1 MYLGTDLGPE
11 RLDRS
16 AWAIN
21 LLRLLLCLAVFMLL
35 AGAARAQTVNT
46 FVNPTNGTINGT
58 TTCAAPLVRN
68 FSVGTSFTVSDVDI
82 GVFATHTWR
91 GDIRLTL
98 QSPAGTRVQLVNGD
112 TNNIDGNNFN
122 VLLNDSG
129 TQTVNTDGNT
139 IAHSTTAPPPF
150 DNDFIPN
157 NPLSAFNGE
166 NSLGTWRL
174 EICDLFPTQDDGT
187 FQHAELYLTEQPA
200 SFADLS
206 VNKTVS
212 NATPAN
218 ATNITY
224 TVSVTNAAGSTDNAT
239 GVVVQD
245 TLPLGVTFV
254 SASGFGSYD
263 SGTGIWSVGSVPI
276 GQTRTLNI
284 VANVTAT
291 SGASVVNA
299 AEVTASSILDSD
311 STPNNGST
319 GEDDYDEATITVS
332 GTRIAGTPPNLASIC
347 PIANQIVF
355 DWDSNAWAAGS
366 LNNSYSLTGIGT
378 INWAVSSPG
387 VFVNDAGFGGQSPS
401 LANANNGGFAGTQLS
416 LHQFLD
422 FANQS
427 QTATTVLTLPTA
439 VPGLQFT
446 VFDIDFAA
454 NDFADKLTVV
464 GSLNGTTVLPTLTN
478 GVANYVVG
486 NVAIG
491 DAGSGGT
498 SGDGNVVVTFLA
510 PVDTITIIY
519 GNHTTAPAVPDG
531 QAIAIHDIN
540 FCAPQTTLS
549 VTKISS
555 VISDPVNG
563 TTDPKSIPGATIQ
576 YCILISN
583 AGSATATSISATDT
597 IPANLTYTAASMQSG
612 ANCGSASTAEDD
624 DNTGADE
631 NDPFGASISGSILTA
646 TAASLGPAEGYALTF
661 QVTVD

>member
-58 TTCAAPLVRN
+58 TTCAAPLIRN

-112 TNNIDGNNFN
+112 TNNINGDNFN

-139 IAHSTTAPPPF
+139 VAHSTTAPPPF
-150 DNDFIPN
+150 QHDFIPN
-157 NPLSAFNGE
+157 NLLSAFNGQ

-212 NATPAN
+212 NPTPAN

-224 TVSVTNAAGSTDNAT
+224 TISVTNAAGSTDNAT

-263 SGTGIWSVGSVPI
+263 SATGIWSVGSVPI

-291 SGASVVNA
+291 SGASVVNS

-311 STPNNGST
+311 STPNNGSI
-319 GEDDYDEATITVS
+319 GEDDYDEAAITVS
-332 GTRIAGTPPNLASIC
+332 GTRTAGTPPNLASIC

-597 IPANLTYTAASMQSG
+597 IPGNLTYTAASMQSG

-631 NDPFGASISGSILTA
+631 NDPFGASISGSVLTA

>member
-1 MYLGTDLGPE
+1 M
-11 RLDRS
+11 
-16 AWAIN
+16 
-21 LLRLLLCLAVFMLL
+21 LRLLFGFALFALL
-35 AGAARAQTVNT
+35 AGIASAQTVT
-46 FVNPTNGTINGT
+46 TYVNPTNGTINGT
-58 TTCAAPLVRN
+58 TTCTAPLVRN

-82 GVFATHTWR
+82 GVFATHSWR

-112 TNNIDGNNFN
+112 TNNINGDNFN
-122 VLLNDSG
+122 VRLNDGG

-139 IAHSTTAPPPF
+139 VAHATTAPPPF
-150 DNDFIPN
+150 QHDFIPN
-157 NPLSAFNGE
+157 NPLSAFNGQ

-174 EICDLFPTQDDGT
+174 EICDLFPTADNGT

-200 SFADLS
+200 NFADLS

-218 ATNITY
+218 GTNITY
-224 TVSVTNAAGSTDNAT
+224 TISVTNAAASTNNAT
-239 GVVVQD
+239 GVLVQD
-245 TLPLGVTFV
+245 LLPLGVSFV
-254 SASGFGSYD
+254 SSSGFGSYND
-263 SGTGIWSVGSVPI
+263 ATGIWTVGSVPI

-291 SGASVVNA
+291 SGAIVTNS
-299 AEVTASSILDSD
+299 AEVSASSIIDLD
-311 STPNNGST
+311 STPNNSSI
-319 GEDDYDEATITVS
+319 GEDDYDDASITVS
-332 GTRIAGTPPNLASIC
+332 GTRTAGTPPNLSGVC
-347 PIANQIVF
+347 SIANQILF
-355 DWDSNAWAAGS
+355 DWDTVSWTAGS
-366 LNNSYSLTGIGT
+366 LNNSYSLAGIGT
-378 INWAVSSPG
+378 INWTVSSPG
-387 VFVNDAGFGGQSPS
+387 IFVNDAGFGGQSPS

-416 LHQFLD
+416 LHEFLD

-454 NDFADKLTVV
+454 NDFADKLTVI
-464 GSLNGTTVLPTLTN
+464 GSFNGATVLPTLTN
-478 GVANYVVG
+478 GISNYVVG

-498 SGDGNVVVTFLA
+498 SGDGNVVVTFLS
-510 PVDTITIIY
+510 PVDTVTIIY

-540 FCAPQTTLS
+540 FCVPQTSLS

-583 AGSATATSISATDT
+583 AGSATASSISATDT
-597 IPANLTYTAASMQSG
+597 IPGNLTYTPASMQSG
-612 ANCGSASTAEDD
+612 SNCGSAATAEDD

-631 NDPFGASISGSILTA
+631 NDPFGASISGAVLTA